1 MLTFTPSQ
9 QRALDAFTAF
19 LNGPETSFILTG
31 AAGTG
36 KTTMTKALIDAAQ
49 LQERSVQLVAPTARA
64 ARVLQQRTGTS
75 AATIH
80 SHIYNVKEVKPGPGL
95 RFLLK
100 PNGVTGKHL
109 LVVDEASMVSS
120 VAPRGELFQSE
131 RSVLEDLYHFIRS
144 GEGQT
149 KILFVGDP
157 CQLPPIYDACARA
170 LDPALLKP
178 FTGESR
184 LPVHAHL
191 TEVVRQRGDSAVL
204 REATKLRTLIE
215 QHRTDIPH
223 LDLPHSRQWYKSVA
237 EFAERFEQYGHQ
249 ESVILAYTNNKV
261 FKYNQMVRDALGRTH
276 WLDKDDFLVVDADA
290 HVAGMYLQRGT
301 PLFVERVGSRFQRVA
316 DLQFVDVTLRTEQ
329 NDTFTTLVLVDLLTQ
344 PAPHLT
350 AEVERALVAERMRD
364 NIDLRENGDPRCDP
378 YLSALRLRFGYAL
391 TVHKAQ
397 GGEWPSVYADLF
409 IPNVTAPSTSIRWC
423 YTALTRSSSEIML
436 L

>member
-36 KTTMTKALIDAAQ
+36 KTTMTKALIDAAK
-49 LQERSVQLVAPTARA
+49 LHDRSVQLVAPTARA
-64 ARVLQQRTGTS
+64 ARVLERRTGQN

-80 SHIYNVKEVKPGPGL
+80 GHIYAVEEVKPGPGL

-144 GEGQT
+144 GEGKT

-157 CQLPPIYDACARA
+157 CQLPPVFDEHARA

-191 TEVVRQRGDSAVL
+191 TEVVRQKSDSPVL
-204 REATKLRTLIE
+204 REASRLRSLIE
-215 QHRTDIPH
+215 LNRTDIPQ
-223 LDLPHSRQWYKSVA
+223 LDLPSRRQWMMSVA
-237 EFAERFEQYGHQ
+237 ECAEKFEEYGPN
-249 ESVILAYTNNKV
+249 ETVILAYTNNKV
-261 FKYNQMVRDALGRTH
+261 FKYNQLVREALGRSN
-276 WLDKDDFLVVDADA
+276 WLDRDDYLVVDADA

-301 PLFVERVGSRFQRVA
+301 PLFVERVGNRIHRVA

-344 PAPHLT
+344 PAPRLT
-350 AEVERALVAERMRD
+350 PEVERGLVAERMRD
-364 NIDLRENGDPRCDP
+364 NIDLRENRDPRTDP

-409 IPNVTAPSTSIRWC
+409 IPNVAAPSTSIRWC
-423 YTALTRSSSEIML
+423 YTAITRSSSDVML